1 MVKKESLTDTGA
13 TIRGMVER
21 ITFHNPDN
29 GFSVLK
35 VKPGGRRQEITVVGN
50 VPGIAVGE
58 VLEAVGEWHRD
69 PRHGL
74 QLKAD
79 TIISFPPVSEE
90 GMARYLGSGMIR
102 GIGPEMA
109 DRIVKAFGKDV
120 FNVIE
125 EEPQRLV
132 AVQGIGP
139 KRMDMI
145 SGAWVEQKKIR
156 AIMLFL
162 HSHGVGS
169 ARAHRIYKFY
179 GDQAVGLI
187 KENPYRLSRDIWGIG
202 FKTADSIAGSLGI
215 PPHSLSRACAG
226 IEYTLDRKTEE
237 GHCACPREKLEL
249 ESGELLEI
257 PPEIIKE
264 ALDRILEEGRLV
276 SQRHGADDLVYPSRL
291 YRAEKQLALDLCGL
305 SAGKHPCSISDQR
318 AALGWVQEQVGLKL
332 ASSQKQALLKALD
345 KKVLVVTG
353 GPGVGKTTLVN
364 SIVRIF
370 NSKRLVIRLCAPTG
384 RAAKRLSETTGME
397 ARTIHR
403 LLEFDPVGFCFTRN
417 RNNPLDGDV
426 IICDEFS
433 MVDLPLAHQLIQA
446 VPPHAAL
453 LIVGDVD
460 QLPSVGPGKVLRD
473 IIDSSV
479 IPVARL
485 DKVFRQ
491 ASKSSI
497 ITNAHLVNSGKMP
510 RMHNERNADEGC
522 LDDFY
527 HIECDEPEKG
537 VSLIKK
543 LVKERAP
550 MRWGFNP
557 IRDIQVLCPMIR
569 GLLGASNLNLELQTL
584 LNPSGPSFTMLGT
597 TFRLGD
603 KVMQVVNN
611 YDKNVF
617 NGDMGIISAINEI
630 EKGLTVQVDGRQVF
644 YQGSELD
651 ELVLSY
657 AVTIHK
663 SQGSEYPCV
672 VIPFHT
678 QHYPMMQ
685 RNLLYTGITRGKK
698 LVVLVGNRKA
708 LAIAV
713 RRIGADERL
722 TSLDQ
727 RLIEGGNRIVFG
739 S

>member
-1 MVKKESLTDTGA
+1 MKKSENLPGRETTVN
-13 TIRGMVER
+13 GMVER

-35 VKPGGRRQEITVVGN
+35 VRADGRQQEITVVGS

-74 QLKAD
+74 QLKAE
-79 TIISFPPVSEE
+79 TIVSYPPVSEE
-90 GMARYLGSGMIR
+90 GMTRYLGSGMIR
-102 GIGPEMA
+102 GIGPETASRM
-109 DRIVKAFGKDV
+109 VKAFGKDI
-120 FNVIE
+120 FRIIE
-125 EEPQRLV
+125 HEPGRLAEV
-132 AVQGIGP
+132 PGIGP
-139 KRMDMI
+139 KRLGMI
-145 SGAWVEQKKIR
+145 SGAWEEQKKVR

-169 ARAHRIYKFY
+169 SRAHRIYKYY

-187 KENPYRLSRDIWGIG
+187 KEDPYRLSRDIWGIG
-202 FKTADSIAGSLGI
+202 FRTADDIAASLGI

-226 IEYTLDRKTEE
+226 IEYTLGKFTDD
-237 GHCACPREKLEL
+237 GHCACPREVLE
-249 ESGELLEI
+249 EDSCELLDI
-257 PPEIIKE
+257 PREIIRE
-264 ALDRILEEGRLV
+264 ALDRILAEGRLV
-276 SQRHGADDLVYPSRL
+276 SHRHGGSDLVYPVGL
-291 YRAEKQLALDLCGL
+291 YRAEKQLASDLFRLL
-305 SAGKHPCSISDQR
+305 SGRHPCTIRDR
-318 AALGWVQEQVGLKL
+318 EAALAWVEKQVNISL
-332 ASSQKQALLKALD
+332 ADSQKAALFKAMD
-345 KKVLVVTG
+345 SKVLVITG

-370 NSKRLVIRLCAPTG
+370 AARKMRIKLCAPTG

-403 LLEFDPVGFCFTRN
+403 LLEFDPVGFRFTRN
-417 RNNPLDGDV
+417 RSHPLDCDLV
-426 IICDEFS
+426 ICDEFS

-446 VPPHAAL
+446 VPPQAGL

-485 DKVFRQ
+485 DRVFRQ
-491 ASKSSI
+491 AARSSI
-497 ITNAHLVNSGKMP
+497 ITNAHLVNRGRMP
-510 RMHNERNADEGC
+510 RLRAPVNNGGNH

-527 HIECDEPEKG
+527 HIDCDDPEKG
-537 VSLIKK
+537 VALIKK
-543 LVKERAP
+543 LVRERIPA
-550 MRWGFNP
+550 RWEMDP
-557 IRDIQVLCPMIR
+557 VRDIQVLCPMVR
-569 GLLGASNLNLELQTL
+569 GHLGASNLNLELQAL
-584 LNPSGPSFTMLGT
+584 LNPAGPSLAMFGT
-597 TFRLGD
+597 TFRVGD
-603 KVMQVVNN
+603 KVMQIVNN

-617 NGDMGIISAINEI
+617 NGDMGIVSAIDEL
-630 EKGLTVQVDGRQVF
+630 EKGLAVRVDDRQLL
-644 YQGSELD
+644 YQGGELD

-672 VIPFHT
+672 VIPLHT

-685 RNLLYTGITRGKK
+685 RNLLYTGITRGRK

-713 RRIGADERL
+713 KRVGADERL
-722 TSLDQ
+722 TSLGQ
-727 RLIEGGNRIVFG
+727 RLLEAWSLPG
-739 S
+739 SG

>member
-1 MVKKESLTDTGA
+1 MDEKESLTKTG
-13 TIRGMVER
+13 TTVKGMVER
-21 ITFHNPDN
+21 ITFHNPDS

-35 VKPGGRRQEITVVGN
+35 VKPGGRGQEITVVGN

-58 VLEAVGEWHRD
+58 ILEAEGEWFRD

-74 QLKAD
+74 QLKAE

-109 DRIVKAFGKDV
+109 DRLVKAFGKDV
-120 FNVIE
+120 FDVIE
-125 EEPQRLV
+125 EEPERLTE
-132 AVQGIGP
+132 VQGIGR
-139 KRMDMI
+139 KRREMI
-145 SGAWVEQKKIR
+145 AGAWEEQKKVR
-156 AIMLFL
+156 SIMLFL

-169 ARAHRIYKFY
+169 SRAHRIYRFY

-187 KENPYRLSRDIWGIG
+187 KEDPYRLSRDIWGIG
-202 FKTADSIAGSLGI
+202 FRTADSIAESLGI
-215 PPHSLSRACAG
+215 PSHSISRACAG
-226 IEYTLDRKTEE
+226 IEYTLDGYTEE

-249 ESGELLEI
+249 ESGELLGI
-257 PPEIIKE
+257 PPEIIRE
-264 ALDRILEEGRLV
+264 ALEKIVGEGRLV
-276 SQRHGADDLVYPSRL
+276 TQRHGADELVYPSRL
-291 YRAEKQLALDLCGL
+291 YRAENQLASDLCALNSGR
-305 SAGKHPCSISDQR
+305 HPCPISNLD
-318 AALGWVQEQVGLKL
+318 AALGWVQEQVRLEL
-332 ASSQKQALLKALD
+332 DDSQKQALLKAL
-345 KKVLVVTG
+345 KSKVLVITG

-370 NSKRLVIRLCAPTG
+370 LSKRMNIRLCAPTG
-384 RAAKRLSETTGME
+384 RAAKRLSETTGMD

-403 LLEFDPVGFCFTRN
+403 LLEFDPVGFRFTRN

-426 IICDEFS
+426 VICDEFS

-446 VPPHAAL
+446 VPPRAAL

-460 QLPSVGPGKVLRD
+460 QLPSVGPGRVLRD

-491 ASKSSI
+491 ASRSSI
-497 ITNAHLVNSGKMP
+497 ITNAHLVNRGKMP
-510 RMHNERNADEGC
+510 KMHTPGSSGGND

-537 VSLIKK
+537 VAIIKK
-543 LVKERAP
+543 LVRERAP
-550 MRWGFNP
+550 QRWGFNP
-557 IRDIQVLCPMIR
+557 IRDIQVLCPMVR
-569 GLLGASNLNLELQTL
+569 GVLGASNLNLELQSL
-584 LNPSGPSFTMLGT
+584 LNPSGPSFTMFGT
-597 TFRLGD
+597 TFRMGD

-617 NGDMGIISAINEI
+617 NGDMGIISAVDEV
-630 EKGLTVQVDGRQVF
+630 EKGLVVQVDDRQVF

-672 VIPFHT
+672 VIPIHT

-685 RNLLYTGITRGKK
+685 RNLLYTGITRGKR

-713 RRIGADERL
+713 NRVGSDERI
-722 TSLDQ
+722 TSLGQ
-727 RLIEGGNRIVFG
+727 RLMEAGAALLSG
-739 S
+739 

>member
-1 MVKKESLTDTGA
+1 MGKKESRINTG
-13 TIRGMVER
+13 TTVKGMVER
-21 ITFHNPDN
+21 ITYHNPEN

-35 VKPGGRRQEITVVGN
+35 VKPGSRGQEVTVVGN
-50 VPGIAVGE
+50 APGIAVGE
-58 VLEAVGEWHRD
+58 ILEAVGEWFRD

-109 DRIVKAFGKDV
+109 DRLVKAFGKDV
-120 FNVIE
+120 FDVIE
-125 EEPQRLV
+125 DEPGRLTEV
-132 AVQGIGP
+132 PGIGR
-139 KRMDMI
+139 KRKDMI
-145 SGAWVEQKKIR
+145 SGAWEEQKKVR
-156 AIMLFL
+156 SIMLFL

-169 ARAHRIYKFY
+169 SRACRIYKFY

-187 KENPYRLSRDIWGIG
+187 KEDPYRLSRDIWGIG
-202 FKTADSIAGSLGI
+202 FKTADSIAESLGV
-215 PPHSLSRACAG
+215 PRDSLSRACAG
-226 IEYTLDRKTEE
+226 IEYTLEKYTED
-237 GHCACPREKLEL
+237 GHCACPRVKLEL
-249 ESGELLEI
+249 ESGELLGI
-257 PPEIIKE
+257 PHEIIRE
-264 ALDRILEEGRLV
+264 ALDVILKQGRLV

-291 YRAEKQLALDLCGL
+291 YRAEKQLASDLCAL
-305 SAGKHPCSISDQR
+305 SSGKHPCLISDQK
-318 AALGWVQEQVGLKL
+318 AALDWVQKQVNLEL
-332 ASSQKQALLKALD
+332 DLSQKQALMKALD
-345 KKVLVVTG
+345 SKVLVITG

-370 NSKRLVIRLCAPTG
+370 NSKRLSIRLCAPTG

-397 ARTIHR
+397 ASTIHR

-417 RNNPLDGDV
+417 RNNPLEGDV
-426 IICDEFS
+426 VICDEFS

-446 VPPHAAL
+446 IPPHAAL

-460 QLPSVGPGKVLRD
+460 QLPSVGPGRVLRD

-491 ASKSSI
+491 ASRSSI
-497 ITNAHLVNSGKMP
+497 ITNAHLVNSGKIP
-510 RMHNERNADEGC
+510 KMHTQRPGDGNY

-527 HIECDEPEKG
+527 HIECDDPEKG
-537 VSLIKK
+537 VALIKK

-569 GLLGASNLNLELQTL
+569 GLLGAANLNQELQSL
-584 LNPSGPSFTMLGT
+584 LNPSGPSFEMLGT
-597 TFRLGD
+597 TFRVGD

-617 NGDMGIISAINEI
+617 NGDMGIISAIDEI
-630 EKGLTVQVDGRQVF
+630 EKGLAVQMDDRQVF
-644 YQGSELD
+644 YQASELD

-672 VIPFHT
+672 VIPIHT

-713 RRIGADERL
+713 NRIGADDRM
-722 TSLDQ
+722 TSLTQ
-727 RLIEGGNRIVFG
+727 RLIESWAAII
-739 S
+739 

>member
-1 MVKKESLTDTGA
+1 MEKKENLINTET
-13 TIRGMVER
+13 TVRGMVER

-35 VKPGGRRQEITVVGN
+35 VKPGGRRQEITVVGC

-58 VLEAVGEWHRD
+58 VLEAVGEWFRD

-79 TIISFPPVSEE
+79 TIVSFPPVSEE

-109 DRIVKAFGKDV
+109 DRLVKAFGKDV

-125 EEPQRLV
+125 DDPERLV
-132 AVQGIGP
+132 KVQGIGK
-139 KRMDMI
+139 KRKDMI
-145 SGAWVEQKKIR
+145 SGAWEEQKKIR
-156 AIMLFL
+156 SIMLFL

-169 ARAHRIYKFY
+169 SRAQRIYKFY

-187 KENPYRLSRDIWGIG
+187 KEDPYRLSRDIWGIG
-202 FKTADSIAGSLGI
+202 FKTADSIAESLGV
-215 PPHSLSRACAG
+215 PRHSLSRACAG

-237 GHCACPREKLEL
+237 GHCAVFREKLEL
-249 ESGELLEI
+249 ESCELLEI

-264 ALDRILEEGRLV
+264 ALGRILEEGRLV
-276 SQRHGADDLVYPSRL
+276 SQKHGASDLIYPSRL
-291 YRAEKQLALDLCGL
+291 YRAEQQLAMDLCNL
-305 SAGKHPCSISDQR
+305 SAGRHPCSISDQ
-318 AALGWVQEQVGLKL
+318 AAVLEWVQEQVSMEL
-332 ASSQKQALLKALD
+332 AESQKQALLKALE
-345 KKVLVVTG
+345 KKVLVITG

-370 NSKRLVIRLCAPTG
+370 SSKRMGIRLCAPTG

-403 LLEFDPVGFCFTRN
+403 LLEFDPAGFCFTRN

-433 MVDLPLAHQLIQA
+433 MVDLPLAFQLIQA

-460 QLPSVGPGKVLRD
+460 QLPSVGPGKILRD

-485 DKVFRQ
+485 DEVFRQ
-491 ASKSSI
+491 ASQSSI

-510 RMHNERNADEGC
+510 RLINETSDGSTR

-527 HIECDEPEKG
+527 HIECDDPEKG
-537 VSLIKK
+537 VALIKK

-569 GLLGASNLNLELQTL
+569 GLLGASNLNLELQNL
-584 LNPSGPSFTMLGT
+584 LNPSGPSFTLLGT

-617 NGDMGIISAINEI
+617 NGDMGIISAIDEI
-630 EKGLTVQVDGRQVF
+630 EKGLAVQIDDRQVF
-644 YQGSELD
+644 YQGAELD

-685 RNLLYTGITRGKK
+685 RNLLYTGITRGKR

-713 RRIGADERL
+713 KRIGADERL

-727 RLIEGGNRIVFG
+727 RLLEGWNRIG
-739 S
+739 SES